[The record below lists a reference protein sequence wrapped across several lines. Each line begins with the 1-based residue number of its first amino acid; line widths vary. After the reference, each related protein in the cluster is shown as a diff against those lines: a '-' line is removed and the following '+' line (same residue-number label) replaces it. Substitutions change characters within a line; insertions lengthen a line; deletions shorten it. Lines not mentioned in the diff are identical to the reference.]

1 MGEQSEAILKTT
13 KPSEDDLK
21 DYDKILGK
29 FNEYYAVRKNVIYE
43 RAQFNRRNQLPGE
56 TADQYIM
63 ALHTLA
69 VNCDYRDME
78 EDLIRDGLVVGIR
91 DLGLSKTLQL
101 EATLDLEKAKKAIRQ
116 RELVQQQQL
125 QLQDATSTAL

>member
-1 MGEQSEAILKTT
+1 M
-13 KPSEDDLK
+13 
-21 DYDKILGK
+21 LGCQ
-29 FNEYYAVRKNVIYE
+29 NVNVRKKVIYE
-43 RAQFNRRNQLPGE
+43 RARFNRRNQLPGE

-101 EATLDLEKAKKAIRQ
+101 EATLDLEKAKKAIHQ
-116 RELVQQQQL
+116 RESVQQHQL
-125 QLQDATSTAL
+125 QLQDATSNYSN